1 MTAVDFKKHLPSVL
15 LIVWFLVISAMII
28 FRAATLSMVHD
39 ESITYLYFVH
49 NRGYLDILKNPNL
62 PFDANNHLLNSFMIR
77 FWTWRFGVVEWA
89 IRLNSVLSW
98 PVFAASLLYILRLV
112 FRRWALLLA
121 MLVCCSPFFLLDFF
135 SLARGY
141 APGLALATLALAL
154 GAAYFFRTPSTL
166 SRRRWL
172 ILGLGLSSAFAVW
185 FNYSL
190 AYLYAATMTGL
201 VFFAW
206 ARQVQPFKFHK
217 DLWLDYL
224 CLIPGALVFLRV
236 LPKMRYLA
244 ATNQVF
250 GGDGGFWQN
259 TVMSLIV
266 GYSVQP
272 YSQFALFLQAL
283 LILIFFGALVYIWRT
298 QLYQPRRWPQL
309 STSDLLLL
317 MSWSLLAGLF
327 FIIKLQSHFS
337 DVPYPSD
344 RAALYFIPLFFLL
357 SSLLVYNLSLQI
369 KHSLPKYYELFV
381 GSVVFL
387 SLALIVSFLSVY
399 QLDRTS
405 IWPYDQHTKQAV
417 ALLEDS
423 AASLAQS
430 SMYFKV
436 ANNWLFEPAMNFYI
450 LQHQLNHTNH
460 LGFVD
465 RSGPDQDSLFYYLL
479 LPQDQAVI
487 DQRHLQIVQQFGQ
500 AVVASN
506 PAALE
511 QFKKMTK

>member
-1 MTAVDFKKHLPSVL
+1 MTINAFKKHLPSVL
-15 LIVWFLVISAMII
+15 LIIWFFSITIMII
-28 FRAATLSMVHD
+28 FRAANLSMVHD

-77 FWTWRFGVVEWA
+77 FWTARFGVVEWA

-154 GAAYFFRTPSTL
+154 SAACFFHVKLTVAQ
-166 SRRRWL
+166 RRWL
-172 ILGLGLSSAFAVW
+172 ILSLGLASALAVW

-190 AYLYAATMTGL
+190 AYLYAATMAGFT
-201 VFFAW
+201 FFAW
-206 ARQVQPFKFHK
+206 ARQAQPFKFAK
-217 DLWLDYL
+217 SLWLDYL
-224 CLIPGALVFLRV
+224 CLIPGVLVFLRV

-244 ATNQVF
+244 STDQVF

-272 YSQFALFLQAL
+272 YPQFSLILQAL
-283 LILIFFGALVYIWRT
+283 LILIFFGSLFYIWRA
-298 QLYQPRRWPQL
+298 QLYQPRRWSQL
-309 STSDLLLL
+309 STSDSLLL
-317 MSWSLLAGLF
+317 MSWSLLAVLF
-327 FIIKLQSHFS
+327 FIIKLQFHFS
-337 DVPYPSD
+337 GVPYPSD

-369 KHSLPKYYELFV
+369 KHNLPKYYQLFV
-381 GSVVFL
+381 GLVVFL
-387 SLALIVSFLSVY
+387 SLALIASFLSVY

-417 ALLEDS
+417 ALLEDLTS
-423 AASLAQS
+423 PLSKPDL
-430 SMYFKV
+430 YFKI

-450 LQHQLNHTNH
+450 LQHQLNHANH

-465 RSGPDQDSLFYYLL
+465 RSGPDQDMFFYYLL

-506 PAALE
+506 PEALE
-511 QFKKMTK
+511 RFKQSSK